1 MHHPEPPLPGPGIL
15 DQLRDVLAFVLDID
29 GAAVRPDT
37 MLCELP
43 DWSSLTFAVLLV
55 GIRKRF
61 GIELEPEP
69 ALGACTAGG
78 LADLIATRLA
88 RPSGDP

>member
-1 MHHPEPPLPGPGIL
+1 MHYPEPPPGPGVL
-15 DQLRDVLAFVLDID
+15 DQLRQVLAFVLDID
-29 GAAVRPDT
+29 AAAVRPET
-37 MLCELP
+37 RLCDLP

-78 LADLIATRLA
+78 LADVIATRLA
-88 RPSGDP
+88 RSSGDP